1 MRKLIVYIS
10 MSIDGFIA
18 GPDGDLGFLSQVE
31 VAGED
36 YGYSEFVKT
45 IDAVIIG
52 RKTIEKVES
61 MGYEY
66 PLHDREVYVI
76 SRNLRQDKGSMHYYQ
91 GNPADLARE
100 LKGKPGKN
108 IYCDGGSEIVNQL
121 FKAGEVDDLILSI
134 IPVILGDGIPLFRSG
149 NALQTMH
156 LISCKSYPS
165 GLVQMHYSV
174 PGKSLSIS
182 E

>member
-31 VAGED
+31 VPGED
-36 YGYSEFVKT
+36 YGYAEFVKT

-66 PLHDREVYVI
+66 PTLEREVYVI
-76 SRNLRQDKGSMHYYQ
+76 SRTHRQDKGSMYYYP

-100 LKGKPGKN
+100 LKDKPGKN

-121 FKAGEVDDLILSI
+121 FKAGEVDDLILSV

-149 NALQTMH
+149 NPLKTMN

-165 GLVQMHYSV
+165 GLVQMHYGVS
-174 PGKSLSIS
+174 G